1 MERAMRFDA
10 LRVSMLAAAAG
21 MGLAFAPANAT
32 ELQVIQGVP
41 SARQLEDALAPKQ
54 PASTV
59 KFRGIT
65 LGNQPPKPPSPG
77 TPAAAAG
84 SGAAQPAPAQ
94 PTQASAAIALS
105 INFDFNSDKL
115 TPQGLQVLDNLGAAL
130 KSERLKNQRFLLEG
144 HTDSKGSDEYNQ
156 KLSERRA
163 VAAMEYL
170 IARHGIE
177 PKRLSFAG
185 KGEREPLDPA
195 NPDAALNRRV
205 QIMNLGS

>member
-1 MERAMRFDA
+1 MRLDA
-10 LRVSMLAAAAG
+10 FRVSMIAAAAG
-21 MGLAFAPANAT
+21 LAVALAAGPSPAV
-32 ELQVIQGVP
+32 ELQIINGVP
-41 SARQLEDALAPKQ
+41 SAQQLEDALAPKQ

-65 LGNQPPKPPSPG
+65 LGNQPPKPASPG
-77 TPAAAAG
+77 TPASA
-84 SGAAQPAPAQ
+84 SAAQPAQ
-94 PTQASAAIALS
+94 PTQATAAIALS

-115 TPQGLQVLDNLGAAL
+115 SPQGLQVLDNLGLAL
-130 KSERLKNQRFLLEG
+130 KSERLKTMRFMMEG
-144 HTDSKGSDEYNQ
+144 HSDSKGADDYNQ

-170 IARHGIE
+170 IARHGIDS
-177 PKRLSFAG
+177 KRLGFAG

-195 NPDAALNRRV
+195 NPEAAMNRRV

>member
-1 MERAMRFDA
+1 MI
-10 LRVSMLAAAAG
+10 AAAAG
-21 MGLAFAPANAT
+21 MAVALAAGPSPAV
-32 ELQVIQGVP
+32 ELQIINGVP
-41 SARQLEDALAPKQ
+41 SAKQLEDALAPKQ

-65 LGNQPPKPPSPG
+65 LGNQPPKPASPG
-77 TPAAAAG
+77 TPASA
-84 SGAAQPAPAQ
+84 SAAQPAQ
-94 PTQASAAIALS
+94 PTQATAAIALS

-115 TPQGLQVLDNLGAAL
+115 SPQGLQVLDNLGLAL
-130 KSERLKNQRFLLEG
+130 KSERLKTMRFLMEG
-144 HTDSKGSDEYNQ
+144 HSDSKGADDYNQ

-170 IARHGIE
+170 IARHGID
-177 PKRLSFAG
+177 PKRLGFAG

-195 NPDAALNRRV
+195 NPEAAMNRRV

>member
-1 MERAMRFDA
+1 MRFDVV
-10 LRVSMLAAAAG
+10 RVSMLVAAAG
-21 MGLAFAPANAT
+21 MVGGMILASAPAGAT

-41 SARQLEDALAPKQ
+41 SAGQLEDALAPRQ

-65 LGNQPPKPPSPG
+65 LGNQPPKAPSPG

-84 SGAAQPAPAQ
+84 AAPAQPAPT
-94 PTQASAAIALS
+94 TQATAAIALS
-105 INFDFNSDKL
+105 INFDFNSDRL
-115 TPQGLQVLDNLGAAL
+115 TPQGLQVLDNLGQAL
-130 KSERLKNQRFLLEG
+130 KSERLKSQRFMLEG
-144 HTDSKGSDEYNQ
+144 HTDGKGADEYNQ

-163 VAAMEYL
+163 IAAMEYL
-170 IARHGIE
+170 IARHGID
-177 PKRLSFAG
+177 PARLSFAG
-185 KGEREPLDPA
+185 KGKREPLDPA

>member
-1 MERAMRFDA
+1 MRLDA
-10 LRVSMLAAAAG
+10 LRVSMIAAVAGLAAT
-21 MGLAFAPANAT
+21 LATGSVKAV
-32 ELQVIQGVP
+32 ELQIINGVP
-41 SARQLEDALAPKQ
+41 SAQQLEDALAPKQ

-65 LGNQPPKPPSPG
+65 LGNQAPKPASPA

-84 SGAAQPAPAQ
+84 AAAAPAQ
-94 PTQASAAIALS
+94 PAQPIQASAAIALS

-115 TPQGLQVLDNLGAAL
+115 TPQGLQVLDNLGQAL
-130 KSERLKNQRFLLEG
+130 KSERLKAMRFMMEG
-144 HTDSKGSDEYNQ
+144 HTDSKGSDDYNQ

-163 VAAMEYL
+163 IAAMEYL

-185 KGEREPLDPA
+185 KGEREPLDPK
-195 NPDAALNRRV
+195 NPEAALNRRV

>member
-1 MERAMRFDA
+1 MRLDA
-10 LRVSMLAAAAG
+10 LRISMIAAATGIAAALAVG
-21 MGLAFAPANAT
+21 PGLAV
-32 ELQVIQGVP
+32 ELQIMHGVP
-41 SARQLEDALAPKQ
+41 SAQQLEDALAPKQ

-65 LGNQPPKPPSPG
+65 LGNQPAKPPAAT
-77 TPAAAAG
+77 TPAAAA
-84 SGAAQPAPAQ
+84 AAPAQ

-115 TPQGLQVLDNLGAAL
+115 TPQGLQVLDNLGLAL
-130 KSERLKNQRFLLEG
+130 KSERLRTMRFMMEG

-163 VAAMEYL
+163 IAAMEYL
-170 IARHGIE
+170 IARHGID

-185 KGEREPLDPA
+185 KGEHEPLDPRD
-195 NPDAALNRRV
+195 PEAAMNRRV

>member
-1 MERAMRFDA
+1 MRFHA
-10 LRVSMLAAAAG
+10 VRVSTIALAVAMLAAG
-21 MGLAFAPANAT
+21 PAPAT
-32 ELQVIQGVP
+32 ELQIMHGVP
-41 SARQLEDALAPKQ
+41 SAGQLEDALAPKQ
-54 PASTV
+54 PAATV

-65 LGNQPPKPPSPG
+65 LGNQPPKPASPG

-84 SGAAQPAPAQ
+84 AAPAQ
-94 PTQASAAIALS
+94 PVQASAAIALS

-115 TPQGLQVLDNLGAAL
+115 TPQGLQVLDNLGQAL
-130 KSERLKNQRFLLEG
+130 KSNRLKTQRFLLEG

-163 VAAMEYL
+163 IAAMEYL
-170 IARHGIE
+170 LARHGIE

-195 NPDAALNRRV
+195 NPEAEMNRRV
-205 QIMNLGS
+205 NI

>member
-1 MERAMRFDA
+1 MSLNA
-10 LRVSMLAAAAG
+10 LHGSMIAAVAGIALALAAGPGWAV
-21 MGLAFAPANAT
+21 
-32 ELQVIQGVP
+32 ELQIINGVP
-41 SARQLEDALAPKQ
+41 SAQQLEDALAPKQ

-65 LGNQPPKPPSPG
+65 LGNQAPKPASPG
-77 TPAAAAG
+77 TPAAA
-84 SGAAQPAPAQ
+84 SAAAAAPAQ
-94 PTQASAAIALS
+94 PIQATAAIALS

-115 TPQGLQVLDNLGAAL
+115 SPQGLQVLDSLGAAL
-130 KSERLKNQRFLLEG
+130 KSDRLKNQRFMMEG
-144 HTDSKGSDEYNQ
+144 HSDSKGADEYNQ

-163 VAAMEYL
+163 IAAMEYL

-185 KGEREPLDPA
+185 KGEQEPLDPK
-195 NPDAALNRRV
+195 NPEGAMNRRV

>member
-1 MERAMRFDA
+1 MRLDA
-10 LRVSMLAAAAG
+10 LRVSMIAAVAGLAATLAAG
-21 MGLAFAPANAT
+21 SVKAV
-32 ELQVIQGVP
+32 ELQIINGVP
-41 SARQLEDALAPKQ
+41 SAAQLEDALAPKQ

-65 LGNQPPKPPSPG
+65 LGNQAPKPASPG
-77 TPAAAAG
+77 TPAAATAT
-84 SGAAQPAPAQ
+84 APAQ
-94 PTQASAAIALS
+94 PIQASAAIALS

-115 TPQGLQVLDNLGAAL
+115 SPQGLQVLDNLGLAL
-130 KSERLKNQRFLLEG
+130 KSDRLKTMRFMMEG

-185 KGEREPLDPA
+185 KGEREPLDPKA
-195 NPDAALNRRV
+195 PEAAMNRRV

>member
-1 MERAMRFDA
+1 MRNVTIRPRLIA
-10 LRVSMLAAAAG
+10 LGLAAALALLPAG
-21 MGLAFAPANAT
+21 FGRSFAT
-32 ELQVIQGVP
+32 ELQIMHGLP
-41 SARQLEDALAPKQ
+41 SAEQLEDALAPKQ

-65 LGNQPPKPPSPG
+65 LGNQPPKPGPAA
-77 TPAAAAG
+77 TPAA
-84 SGAAQPAPAQ
+84 APAQ

-115 TPQGLQVLDNLGAAL
+115 SPQGLQVLDNLGQAL
-130 KSERLKNQRFLLEG
+130 KSDRLKAMRFLLEG

-163 VAAMEYL
+163 ISAMEYL
-170 IARHGIE
+170 IARHGID

-185 KGEREPLDPA
+185 KGEHEPLDPK
-195 NPDAALNRRV
+195 NPEAAINRRV
-205 QIMNLGS
+205 QILNLGS

>member
-1 MERAMRFDA
+1 MRFDA
-10 LRVSMLAAAAG
+10 LRVSIVAAAG
-21 MGLAFAPANAT
+21 LLTAAAVPALAT

-41 SARQLEDALAPKQ
+41 TAGQLEEALAPKQ
-54 PASTV
+54 AASTV

-65 LGNQPPKPPSPG
+65 LGNQPPKAPSPG

-84 SGAAQPAPAQ
+84 AAPAQ

-105 INFDFNSDKL
+105 INFDFNSDRL

-130 KSERLKNQRFLLEG
+130 KSERLKSQRFLLEG
-144 HTDSKGSDEYNQ
+144 HTDSKGADGYNQ

-170 IARHGIE
+170 IARHGID

-185 KGEREPLDPA
+185 KGKHEPLDPA
-195 NPDAALNRRV
+195 NPEAALNRRV